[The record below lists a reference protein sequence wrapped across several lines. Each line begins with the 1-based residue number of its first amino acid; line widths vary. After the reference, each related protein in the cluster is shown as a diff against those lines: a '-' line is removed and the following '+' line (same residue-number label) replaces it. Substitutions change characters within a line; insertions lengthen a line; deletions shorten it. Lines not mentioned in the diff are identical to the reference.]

1 MLFGQW
7 LVPMPLAPF
16 PYAAHEAAQP
26 LALGLAFDGPPATKR
41 FRPVVS
47 KSQKGEAARSF
58 PALPIRPAELHQPAF
73 LRVDTQPIPLEPLGQ
88 DSEYPLSLSFHAE
101 PHDEVIRIAHQ
112 KAVPFHP
119 RSDFPLEPLVQYF
132 VQKGYSGNLVGRNPK
147 RRLLER
153 KSMESAA
160 WVVSWQGGLRFV
172 SEMRQVA
179 LCRTFALVG
188 AGV

>member
-1 MLFGQW
+1 MGLPRHLARWIGTKLFSGRPPRLSLPGGARLGGW
-7 LVPMPLAPF
+7 L
-16 PYAAHEAAQP
+16 
-26 LALGLAFDGPPATKR
+26 
-41 FRPVVS
+41 
-47 KSQKGEAARSF
+47 SF
-58 PALPIRPAELHQPAF
+58 
-73 LRVDTQPIPLEPLGQ
+73 
-88 DSEYPLSLSFHAE
+88 SEYWSFQNIMPEAERLFMDRCLTRKPGENRTAVDIGANVGAFTCYIASLGPHTVHAFE
-101 PHDEVIRIAHQ
+101 
-112 KAVPFHP
+112 
-119 RSDFPLEPLVQYF
+119 
-132 VQKGYSGNLVGRNPK
+132 GYSGNLVGRNPK